1 MHHNSFG
8 TYQTCVT
15 VNGRSF
21 LGLGHTPAEAH
32 RNAWDAVGERYQ
44 DWSGVGAVMRSG
56 PVMAERVGS
65 VRSLV

>member
-8 TYQTCVT
+8 TYQTCIT

-32 RNAWDAVGERYQ
+32 RNAWDAVGERFELMA
-44 DWSGVGAVMRSG
+44 GVGAVMRSG
-56 PVMAERVGS
+56 PVMADRVGS
-65 VRSLV
+65 ARGLA

>member
-15 VNGRSF
+15 INGRSF

-65 VRSLV
+65 ARGLA